1 MSRCRVRHVR
11 KNLIAACLIVASL
24 TACGQ
29 EPATSRVPPPPAV
42 SIGDA
47 ELTGL
52 WQQDGRVAAFLG
64 IPFAEPPVGERRWQ
78 PPRALEELPSL
89 AATGFAPACM
99 QTAYMV
105 DWYAEL
111 IRDFGG
117 DPARF
122 PVPDFSEDCLY
133 LNVWTPAADSGQA
146 MPAMPVM
153 VWIHGGGHRG
163 GWSFE
168 PNYLGDALASG
179 GVVVV
184 SIAYRLD
191 VFGFFSHPDLAQSNF
206 GLLDQIAAL
215 EWIQAHIHR
224 FGGDPEN
231 VTLFGESA
239 GAASAGYLMVSPAAE
254 GLFDRVIHQSAG
266 YEFIN
271 EDRRADFLALG
282 EALEAKVQ
290 PASEESGIDALRDA
304 PAERLL
310 SAAADVFSDYQPDA
324 VVDGHTLTEPPA
336 ESLAAGRVRPVDLM
350 IGSNADEWK
359 MYLEADVGAVDLEAW
374 FSEHLSGRAGRVLE
388 VLEPESGFRR
398 RLDRLTTAR
407 QFVCP
412 SLDLAEAVTRAG
424 GDAYLYYFS
433 RVRSGALAGELGA
446 YHGAEIPYVFDKHDD
461 WLPTDDTDRRLG
473 RTMADYWRRFARTGD
488 PNGEGRVIWPPIDA
502 ARLPTIEFGDE
513 ILVKRHPEAELCAV
527 LTATAADAE

>member
-1 MSRCRVRHVR
+1 MSGSPVRHVH
-11 KNLIAACLIVASL
+11 KNLIVACLIVAGL
-24 TACGQ
+24 TACGK
-29 EPATSRVPPPPAV
+29 EPATPDASSPPAV

-52 WQQDGRVAAFLG
+52 WQQDRRVAAFLG
-64 IPFAEPPVGERRWQ
+64 IPFAEPPVGRRRWQ
-78 PPRALEELPSL
+78 PPRALEAQPAL
-89 AATGFAPACM
+89 AATDFAPACM

-117 DPARF
+117 DPTTF
-122 PVPDFSEDCLY
+122 PVPEFSEDCLY

-146 MPAMPVM
+146 MPVM

-163 GWSFE
+163 GWSYE
-168 PNYLGDALASG
+168 PNYQGDALAGG

-191 VFGFFSHPDLAQSNF
+191 VFGFFSHPGIPQSNF

-215 EWIQAHIHR
+215 EWIQSHIHQ

-231 VTLFGESA
+231 ITLFGESA

-271 EDRRADFLALG
+271 EDRRADFLASG
-282 EALEAKVQ
+282 EALEAKVL
-290 PASEESGIDALRDA
+290 PSSGERGIDALRGA
-304 PAERLL
+304 PAERVL

-324 VVDGHTLTEPPA
+324 VVDGYTLTEPPA
-336 ESLAAGRVRPVDLM
+336 DSLAAGRVRPVDLM

-359 MYLEADVGAVDLEAW
+359 MYLDVDVGAADLEAW
-374 FSEHLSGRAGRVLE
+374 LREHLPGRAGRVLE

-412 SLDLAEAVTRAG
+412 SLELAEAVTRAG
-424 GDAYLYYFS
+424 GEAYLYYFS
-433 RVRSGALAGELGA
+433 RVRSGVLAGELGA
-446 YHGAEIPYVFDKHDD
+446 YHGAELPYVFDKHDD

-473 RTMADYWRRFARTGD
+473 RTMADYWRGFARTGD
-488 PNGEGRVIWPPIDA
+488 PNGEGRVIWPAFDA
-502 ARLPTIEFGDE
+502 QRLPVIEFGDQ
-513 ILVKRHPEAELCAV
+513 IVVNRHPEAELCAA
-527 LTATAADAE
+527 LTATAADVE